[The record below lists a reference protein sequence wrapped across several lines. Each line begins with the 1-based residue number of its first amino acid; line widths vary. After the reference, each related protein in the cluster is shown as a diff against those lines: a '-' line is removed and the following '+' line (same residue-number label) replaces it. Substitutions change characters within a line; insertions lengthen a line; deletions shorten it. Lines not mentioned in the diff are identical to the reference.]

1 MQRAGAVLS
10 LSKCRPLFH
19 ELFLIAVHSHGH
31 GVCLT
36 RERACAVGS
45 AQQSCLIRCLLRQY
59 RSIEEE
65 IRRLHQISRSFSP
78 RAVARPSSS
87 WWGRLFSS
95 KLVEN
100 LLGFFFSLPRQWVKE
115 GNKIGVQLWWCG
127 VLGLILHF
135 AGHSFNSTLLTV
147 QSGDVKA
154 TLTDLNWCDC
164 TGVCSFRTMS
174 R

>member
-1 MQRAGAVLS
+1 MQRAGAVLA

-65 IRRLHQISRSFSP
+65 IRRLHQISRSFSL

-100 LLGFFFSLPRQWVKE
+100 LLGFFFLPPSSMSQRGQQDRSTAV
-115 GNKIGVQLWWCG
+115 VMWCFRA
-127 VLGLILHF
+127 HP
-135 AGHSFNSTLLTV
+135 
-147 QSGDVKA
+147 
-154 TLTDLNWCDC
+154 
-164 TGVCSFRTMS
+164 SFRRS
-174 R
+174 FL